1 MKRPILAVALVAAVF
16 AIAVGAA
23 LGIKAWNGEGST
35 TALAAS
41 TGQNDIFSAAVAGQE
56 TDADETPWLGAQ
68 VKLTSNGLTIAAV
81 IADSPAD
88 KAGLQRG
95 DVITAVDG
103 AAVEDMKALLS
114 AIRDKNV
121 GDALT
126 LSILRE
132 GATQDVT
139 VTLEPRPEP
148 LPEAHPFLPELNDI
162 PRDELYSHILG
173 GSFQFTDKDGQKHTL
188 SVDLGTVSAV
198 DADAGTITVDLNAGG
213 TQTYTVSDDALVR
226 PDDLSVFEGGERVAI
241 IFVDGSVR
249 AVIKGGGCGMLPF
262 FGGRG
267 GRGGFGGGPGMMG
280 PGMRGLDLPAPDGA
294 SGLDLPARS
303 WDRSVTEG

>member
-1 MKRPILAVALVAAVF
+1 VKRPILAVALVAAVF

-23 LGIKAWNGEGST
+23 LGMKAWNGEGST
-35 TALAAS
+35 SALAAS
-41 TGQNDIFSAAVAGQE
+41 TGQDDIFSAAVAGQE

-68 VKLTSNGLTIAAV
+68 VRLTSDGLTIAAV

-103 AAVEDMKALLS
+103 TAVEDMKALL
-114 AIRDKNV
+114 AVIKDKNV
-121 GDALT
+121 GDTLT
-126 LSILRE
+126 LSVLRD
-132 GATQDVT
+132 GAAQDVT
-139 VTLEPRPEP
+139 VTLEARPEP
-148 LPEAHPFLPELNDI
+148 LAEAHPFLPELNDI

-173 GSFQFTDKDGQKHTL
+173 GSFQFTDKDGETHTV

-198 DADAGTITVDLNAGG
+198 DAGAGTITVDLNAGG
-213 TQTYTVSDDALVR
+213 SQTYTVGEDVLTR
-226 PDDLSVFEGGERVAI
+226 PDDLNAFESGNRVVI
-241 IFVDGSVR
+241 VSVDGNLR

-280 PGMRGLDLPAPDGA
+280 PGMGGLDLPAPDDTG
-294 SGLDLPARS
+294 GLDVPARS

>member
-1 MKRPILAVALVAAVF
+1 MKRTILAVALIGAVL

-23 LGIKAWNGEGST
+23 LGLRAWNSGGSS
-35 TALAAS
+35 ALAAS
-41 TGQNDIFSAAVAGQE
+41 TGQDDIFSAAVAGQE
-56 TDADETPWLGAQ
+56 TDADEAPWLGAQ
-68 VKLTSNGLTIAAV
+68 VRLTSDGLTIAAV

-103 AAVEDMKALLS
+103 AAVEDMKALLA
-114 AIRDKNV
+114 AIRDKSV
-121 GDALT
+121 GYTLT

-132 GATQDVT
+132 GAAQDVT
-139 VTLEPRPEP
+139 VTLEARPEP

-173 GSFQFTDKDGQKHTL
+173 GSFQFTDKDGQTHTV

-198 DADAGTITVDLNAGG
+198 DANAGTITVDLNAGG
-213 TQTYTVSDDALVR
+213 SQTYTVGDDVLVR
-226 PDDLSVFEGGERVAI
+226 PDDLSAFESGNRVAVI
-241 IFVDGSVR
+241 SVDGNLR

-267 GRGGFGGGPGMMG
+267 GHGWFRGVGPGMMG
-280 PGMRGLDLPAPDGA
+280 PGMRGLDLPAPDDAG
-294 SGLDLPARS
+294 GLDLPARS
-303 WDRSVTEG
+303 WDRSLTEG